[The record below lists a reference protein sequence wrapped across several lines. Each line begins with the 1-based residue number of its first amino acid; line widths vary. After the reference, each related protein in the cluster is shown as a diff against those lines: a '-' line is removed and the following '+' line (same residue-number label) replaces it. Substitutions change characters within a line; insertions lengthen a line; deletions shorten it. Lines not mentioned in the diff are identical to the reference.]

1 MDCQK
6 LLPLLELF
14 EISNSWQSLRTFLK
28 KITWFQ
34 YKTSSFFTFHH
45 ANAFEKDGNLVV
57 DYCRYGEQ
65 EMGNCQ
71 IKNLWNFR
79 MRKPDIFQAYSLENM
94 RKGNFLNTDVSRIF
108 WALLFFLSF
117 ESNILLGNLE
127 IHVAKLWD

>member
-1 MDCQK
+1 M
-6 LLPLLELF
+6 
-14 EISNSWQSLRTFLK
+14 K
-28 KITWFQ
+28 KKTWFQ

-108 WALLFFLSF
+108 
-117 ESNILLGNLE
+117 
-127 IHVAKLWD
+127 